1 MAMFERIRKS
11 ASNIH
16 GIAEGDLISPY
27 IGDHSLNGRSLVSD
41 RRPVFQTLFVIAIV
55 LFVLVSPGAVRSLWA
70 QTAAGSISAISGS
83 ATIQRGGATIP
94 AAYGTKI
101 NVGDKVVTAAASNV
115 TITLTDGSQV
125 EVTDSSDLTIDENT
139 LNPDGTRASTKLS
152 LVNGLVRSLVKA
164 TPGTPPNYEV
174 HTPNAVASARGTGY
188 DVDHHTGVQ
197 DDKYKGCT
205 EFSHVSVYQGEVQV
219 YNPTNPSAP
228 PVEVKEGQKVTIPCG
243 LAPTFGAAPFASTA
257 ALGLLGLLG
266 AGGIAVTVI
275 GATGGFGGGSH
286 GPPVSPMQ

>member
-1 MAMFERIRKS
+1 NMARFERIRKS

-16 GIAEGDLISPY
+16 GIAERDLISRC

-55 LFVLVSPGAVRSLWA
+55 VFVLVSPGAVRSLWA
-70 QTAAGSISAISGS
+70 QTAAGSISAMSGS

-94 AAYGTKI
+94 AAYGAKI

-152 LVNGLVRSLVKA
+152 LVNGLVR
-164 TPGTPPNYEV
+164 
-174 HTPNAVASARGTGY
+174 
-188 DVDHHTGVQ
+188 
-197 DDKYKGCT
+197 
-205 EFSHVSVYQGEVQV
+205 
-219 YNPTNPSAP
+219 
-228 PVEVKEGQKVTIPCG
+228 
-243 LAPTFGAAPFASTA
+243 
-257 ALGLLGLLG
+257 
-266 AGGIAVTVI
+266 
-275 GATGGFGGGSH
+275 
-286 GPPVSPMQ
+286 

>member
-1 MAMFERIRKS
+1 VNKKTVSLALFRRTILLFALIALPAAPS
-11 ASNIH
+11 A
-16 GIAEGDLISPY
+16 
-27 IGDHSLNGRSLVSD
+27 
-41 RRPVFQTLFVIAIV
+41 
-55 LFVLVSPGAVRSLWA
+55 WA
-70 QTAAGSISAISGS
+70 QTVAGSISAISGS
-83 ATIQRGGATIP
+83 ATIQRGAATVP

-101 NVGDKVVTAAASNV
+101 NVGDKIVTSPASNV
-115 TITLTDGSQV
+115 TITLTDSSQV

-152 LVNGLVRSLVKA
+152 LVNGLVRSLVKS

-197 DDKYKGCT
+197 DEKYKGCT

-243 LAPTFGAAPFASTA
+243 LAPTFGEASLASTA

-266 AGGIAVTVI
+266 AGAIAVAVV
-275 GATGGFGGGSH
+275 GATGGFGGHSNG
-286 GPPVSPMQ
+286 PVSPVQ

>member
-1 MAMFERIRKS
+1 MSERK
-11 ASNIH
+11 
-16 GIAEGDLISPY
+16 
-27 IGDHSLNGRSLVSD
+27 
-41 RRPVFQTLFVIAIV
+41 PVLPALFALATLLLAVIA
-55 LFVLVSPGAVRSLWA
+55 PGATRSVWA
-70 QTAAGSISAISGS
+70 QAAAGSISAISGS

-101 NVGDKVVTAAASNV
+101 NVGDKIVTAAASNV
-115 TITLTDGSQV
+115 TLTLTDGSQV

-152 LVNGLVRSLVKA
+152 MVNGLIRSLVKS

-188 DVDHHTGVQ
+188 DVDHQTGVQ

-205 EFSHVSVYQGEVQV
+205 EFSHVSVYQGDVQV

-228 PVEVKEGQKVTIPCG
+228 PVDVKEGQKVTIPCG
-243 LAPTFGAAPFASTA
+243 LAPTFGASSFASTA
-257 ALGLLGLLG
+257 SLGLLGLLG
-266 AGGIAVTVI
+266 AGAVAVTVI

-286 GPPVSPMQ
+286 GPVSPMQ

>member
-1 MAMFERIRKS
+1 VRDRIS
-11 ASNIH
+11 VSPTVFALAILVL
-16 GIAEGDLISPY
+16 ALISP
-27 IGDHSLNGRSLVSD
+27 
-41 RRPVFQTLFVIAIV
+41 V
-55 LFVLVSPGAVRSLWA
+55 LSESAWA
-70 QTAAGSISAISGS
+70 QAAAGSISAISGT
-83 ATIQRGGATIP
+83 ATIQRAGATIP
-94 AAYGTKI
+94 ASYGTKV
-101 NVGDKVVTAAASNV
+101 NVGDKIVTAAASNV

-152 LVNGLVRSLVKA
+152 MVNGLVRSLVKP

-188 DVDHHTGVQ
+188 DVDHQTGV
-197 DDKYKGCT
+197 DNDKYKGCH
-205 EFSHVSVYQGEVQV
+205 EFSHVAVYQGNVQV

-228 PVEVKEGQKVTIPCG
+228 PVDVQEGQKVTIPCG

-275 GATGGFGGGSH
+275 GATGGFGGGSSGSS

>member
-1 MAMFERIRKS
+1 MSDQKS
-11 ASNIH
+11 IFPSLFALAILLFAL
-16 GIAEGDLISPY
+16 IA
-27 IGDHSLNGRSLVSD
+27 
-41 RRPVFQTLFVIAIV
+41 
-55 LFVLVSPGAVRSLWA
+55 PGAAPSVWA

-83 ATIQRGGATIP
+83 ATIQRSGATIP
-94 AAYGTKI
+94 AAYGTKV
-101 NVGDKVVTAAASNV
+101 NVGDKIVTAAASNV

-152 LVNGLVRSLVKA
+152 LVNGLVRSLVKS

-205 EFSHVSVYQGEVQV
+205 EFSHVSVYQGDVQV

-228 PVEVKEGQKVTIPCG
+228 PVDVKEGQKVTIPCG
-243 LAPTFGAAPFASTA
+243 LAPTFGATPFASTA
-257 ALGLLGLLG
+257 ALGALGALG
-266 AGGIAVTVI
+266 AGAIAVTVV
-275 GATGGFGGGSH
+275 GATGGFGSGTS